1 MNGLGI
7 SEIEKGI
14 SAGGAWDYYNNLNT
28 RAIDKAKAAVLDL
41 NQVKNVFHQ
50 NWQGQAEVNFEKN
63 MDNAAK
69 VVEQELDK
77 VSKLIES
84 LITELV
90 ETWAEQDKEMVQEEN
105 IIHF

>member
-1 MNGLGI
+1 MN
-7 SEIEKGI
+7 
-14 SAGGAWDYYNNLNT
+14 
-28 RAIDKAKAAVLDL
+28 
-41 NQVKNVFHQ
+41 
-50 NWQGQAEVNFEKN
+50 
-63 MDNAAK
+63 NAAK